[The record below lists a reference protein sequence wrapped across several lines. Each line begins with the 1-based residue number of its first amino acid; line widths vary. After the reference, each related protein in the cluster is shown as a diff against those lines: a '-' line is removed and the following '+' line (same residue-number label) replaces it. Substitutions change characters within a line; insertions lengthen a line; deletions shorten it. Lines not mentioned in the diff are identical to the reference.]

1 MYVGPKSTQWQSI
14 TLKSASQRMSIIIA
28 CNNMNGIEM
37 DIHENY
43 NIHAFQ
49 SMRYEVVAHEES
61 AFGSLTLRF
70 LTNVS
75 RYFNHSWRW
84 NFICVKLIYE
94 FLIILNIFMR
104 VQNKMDIIKIS
115 TGQLTSISFLF
126 FLLLLSLVLNA
137 SNPIFVYTSIPIYL
151 FLFSCFL
158 VSLPSQN

>member
-1 MYVGPKSTQWQSI
+1 
-14 TLKSASQRMSIIIA
+14 
-28 CNNMNGIEM
+28 
-37 DIHENY
+37 
-43 NIHAFQ
+43 
-49 SMRYEVVAHEES
+49 
-61 AFGSLTLRF
+61 
-70 LTNVS
+70 
-75 RYFNHSWRW
+75 
-84 NFICVKLIYE
+84 
-94 FLIILNIFMR
+94 MR